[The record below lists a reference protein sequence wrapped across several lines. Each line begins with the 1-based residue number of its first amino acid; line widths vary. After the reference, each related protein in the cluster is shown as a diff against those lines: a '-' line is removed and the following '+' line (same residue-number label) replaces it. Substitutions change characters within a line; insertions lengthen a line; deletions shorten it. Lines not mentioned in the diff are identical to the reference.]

1 MNIDLY
7 GKKFIGSPEAIAQSI
22 MAAGFKVIEEKRDW
36 HRYDKSIQCSKP
48 ELHHPNGPRGG
59 ITPVCECQ
67 KISGTTVTHTIK
79 VGDATEIDELFEEF
93 DRVKDEYR
101 KTHGRTSNLLCEYQ
115 RRAYSRGWT
124 PLSFSSNLYGW
135 CYGSHLRSN
144 IGGGRFSMTTRGL
157 SMEEAMSQACQHTTG
172 RKNTVL
178 TLTSAG
184 LPKKTLDILGI
195 PAPRTE
201 DNRWQERFGGASDNT
216 HITQQE
222 ELYEEYEVGLDG

>member
-1 MNIDLY
+1 MSIDLY
-7 GKKFIGSPEAIAQSI
+7 SEKFIGSPEAIAQSI

-36 HRYDKSIQCSKP
+36 HRYDKSIKCSKP
-48 ELHHPNGPRGG
+48 ELHDPKSWG
-59 ITPVCECQ
+59 VCDCQ

-79 VGDATEIDELFEEF
+79 VGDAAEIDELFEEF

-101 KTHGRTSNLLCEYQ
+101 KIHGRTSNLLCEYQ
-115 RRAYSRGWT
+115 RRAYGRGWT

-157 SMEEAMSQACQHTTG
+157 SMEEAMSQACQYTAG

-178 TLTSAG
+178 TLTSAA

-195 PAPRTE
+195 PTPVTE
-201 DNRWQERFGGASDNT
+201 DNRWQERFGG
-216 HITQQE
+216 
-222 ELYEEYEVGLDG
+222 